1 MVGARGEVPTTSSPN
16 GVALSFVGGMVDNEG
31 STKTA
36 GLPDSRVN
44 LVGRTPGEI
53 ASLLDGHVDR
63 PYRARQVA
71 QWIIDRNAGCFSEM
85 TNLTKELRAELGSH
99 FLIADPEILDRSASG
114 DGSVKWLFGL
124 SDGITI
130 EGVSMPE
137 DGKLT
142 MCLSSQA
149 GCAVGCTFC
158 VTGAFGAGRNLTP
171 DEIVGQYRVMLRQL
185 DEPVDR
191 INIVFMGMG
200 EPLLNT
206 GHLGPALETLYERV
220 SPKRIT
226 VSTSGILPGIRWLAG
241 LPRRPKL
248 AVSLNAPDQK
258 RRELLMPIARRYP
271 LPELMTELRA
281 FPLEHGRR
289 ITFEYV
295 LIRDF
300 NDGVADAETL
310 VRLIRGIPCKVN
322 VIPLNEDPEHFPEHR
337 RPDDDTVNRFAITL
351 RDAGL
356 TVTVRWSKG
365 LDVDAACGQLKGR
378 HQARAP
384 R

>member
-1 MVGARGEVPTTSSPN
+1 MANP
-16 GVALSFVGGMVDNEG
+16 VD
-31 STKTA
+31 
-36 GLPDSRVN
+36 PRVN

-53 ASLLDGHVDR
+53 ATLLEDVVDR
-63 PYRARQVA
+63 SFRARQVA
-71 QWIIDRNAGCFSEM
+71 QWIVDRNATDFAEM
-85 TNLTKELRAELGSH
+85 TNLSVELRAELGRH
-99 FLIADPEILDRSASG
+99 FRIADPEILDRSASG

-124 SDGITI
+124 SDGVTI

-137 DGKLT
+137 NGKLT

-158 VTGAFGAGRNLTP
+158 VTGALGAGRNLGP

-185 DEPVDR
+185 EEPVDR
-191 INIVFMGMG
+191 VNIVFMGMG

-206 GHLGPALETLYERV
+206 VNLGPALETLYERV

-248 AVSLNAPDQK
+248 AVSLNAPDQD
-258 RRELLMPIARRYP
+258 RRQRLMPIAKRYP
-271 LPELMTELRA
+271 LAELMTELRA
-281 FPLEHGRR
+281 FPLERGRR

-295 LIRDF
+295 VIRDF
-300 NDGVADAETL
+300 NDQVADAGAL
-310 VRLIRGIPCKVN
+310 ARLIRGIPCKIN
-322 VIPLNEDPEHFPEHR
+322 VIPLNEDPEHFPDHR
-337 RPDDDTVNRFAITL
+337 RPDDETINRFAVTL
-351 RDAGL
+351 RDAGH

-378 HQARAP
+378 RQSRLP
-384 R
+384 G